1 MDRNILW
8 IIILIAIFMF
18 DAANKSRRA
27 RQQAQ
32 RPASQPEA
40 EPERPFPPILTTPQ
54 ARSSRRS
61 QKGPQQASAAAQA
74 GFDASINSAGKK
86 SRKRAAYG
94 ENRPS
99 AEIGRVA
106 AAPEPETESEQPME
120 FDLRKAVIYSE
131 ILKPK
136 FEE

>member
-1 MDRNILW
+1 MERNVLW
-8 IIILIAIFMF
+8 IIVLIAIFIF

-32 RPASQPEA
+32 RPDSQPEA
-40 EPERPFPPILTTPQ
+40 EQKHPFPPVLTRPQ
-54 ARSSRRS
+54 ATPSHRSAKVPR
-61 QKGPQQASAAAQA
+61 QAPAAAQA
-74 GFDASINSAGKK
+74 GFSAK
-86 SRKRAAYG
+86 SAAEQGRKRAAHG

-99 AEIGRVA
+99 ADPGRA
-106 AAPEPETESEQPME
+106 AAPAPGSEQPVE

>member
-1 MDRNILW
+1 MERNVLW
-8 IIILIAIFMF
+8 IIVLIAIFIF

-32 RPASQPEA
+32 RPDSQPEA
-40 EPERPFPPILTTPQ
+40 EQEHPFPPVLTRPQ
-54 ARSSRRS
+54 ATPSHRSAKVPR
-61 QKGPQQASAAAQA
+61 QTPAAAQA
-74 GFDASINSAGKK
+74 GFSAK
-86 SRKRAAYG
+86 SAAERRKRAAHG

-99 AEIGRVA
+99 ADLGRA
-106 AAPEPETESEQPME
+106 TAPAPESEQPVE